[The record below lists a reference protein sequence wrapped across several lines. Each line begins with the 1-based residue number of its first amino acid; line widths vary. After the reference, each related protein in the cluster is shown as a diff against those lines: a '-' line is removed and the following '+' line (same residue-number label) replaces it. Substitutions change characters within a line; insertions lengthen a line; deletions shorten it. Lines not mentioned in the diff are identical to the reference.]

1 MNMGIDELNRMIR
14 GCKRCRLSET
24 RMNAIC
30 GEGNLN
36 AKIMLIAQAPGEKE
50 DKAGRMFVGPSG
62 EVLDELLS
70 SAGIRRDEI
79 YMTNLIKCMLP
90 RYRKPKQD
98 EIEACSSYLDKEI
111 ELINPKVLVPLGY
124 YAIRYIFQKY
134 KIQVPSKVEFPK
146 VFGKLFLAENRKI
159 LPLAHPAS
167 CLYNPS
173 LKEDLI
179 KSYRKLQVLSR
190 DCKWYPVCPMKKFY
204 EEGKLDKRWIELYCK
219 GDWESCIRYQME
231 EEGRFHPDYMLPDGS
246 LDKKLQREVEY
257 KG

>member
-1 MNMGIDELNRMIR
+1 
-14 GCKRCRLSET
+14 
-24 RMNAIC
+24 
-30 GEGNLN
+30 
-36 AKIMLIAQAPGEKE
+36 
-50 DKAGRMFVGPSG
+50 
-62 EVLDELLS
+62 
-70 SAGIRRDEI
+70 
-79 YMTNLIKCMLP
+79 MTNLIKCMLP
-90 RYRKPKQD
+90 KYRKPKQD

-219 GDWESCIRYQME
+219 GDWKSCIRYQME